1 MAASVK
7 IRVLLADDH
16 EVVRSGLRMVLE
28 AEPDIEV
35 LAEAAD
41 GAEALQKALGENVDL
56 AILDISMPR
65 MTGLQAAAELHRRR
79 PGLRV
84 LMLSMHENE
93 QYFIEAL
100 KAGAAG
106 YVLKA
111 AAGRELVQACR
122 AVMREESFQEKSFTY
137 PSTASA
143 AVRNYLDGIIR
154 DGIGSGGP
162 LPEDPL
168 TARELEVVKLI
179 AEGHTSE
186 EIARE
191 LVLSKKTVERHRA
204 NVMGKLEVRSRVD
217 LTRYA
222 IRRGLVEP

>member
-1 MAASVK
+1 MTTPLK

-28 AEPDIEV
+28 AQSDIEV
-35 LAEAAD
+35 VAEASD
-41 GAEALQKALGENVDL
+41 GAQALEQALSGDL
-56 AILDISMPR
+56 DLTILDVSMPR

-79 PGLRV
+79 PELRI
-84 LMLSMHENE
+84 LMLSMHDNE
-93 QYFIEAL
+93 QYFFEAL
-100 KAGAAG
+100 KAGASG
-106 YVLKA
+106 YVLKTA
-111 AAGRELVQACR
+111 ANRDLVEACR
-122 AVMREESFQEKSFTY
+122 ACMRGEAFLY
-137 PSTASA
+137 PP
-143 AVRNYLDGIIR
+143 AVATLVRDYLDGAR
-154 DGIGSGGP
+154 LGEAPPD
-162 LPEDPL
+162 DPL

-186 EIARE
+186 EIATQ

-204 NVMGKLEVRSRVD
+204 NVLGTLGMRNRVD

>member
-1 MAASVK
+1 MTTPLK

-28 AEPDIEV
+28 AESDIEV
-35 LAEAAD
+35 VAEASD
-41 GAEALQKALGENVDL
+41 GAQALEQALAGEVDL
-56 AILDISMPR
+56 TVLDVSMPR

-79 PGLRV
+79 PDLRI

-93 QYFIEAL
+93 QYFFEAL
-100 KAGAAG
+100 KAGASG
-106 YVLKA
+106 YVLKTA
-111 AAGRELVQACR
+111 ANRDLVEACR
-122 AVMREESFQEKSFTY
+122 ACMRGEAFLY
-137 PSTASA
+137 PP
-143 AVRNYLDGIIR
+143 AVATLVRDYLDGAR
-154 DGIGSGGP
+154 LGEAP
-162 LPEDPL
+162 PEDPL

-179 AEGHTSE
+179 AEGHTSD
-186 EIARE
+186 EIAAA

-204 NVMGKLEVRSRVD
+204 NVLGKLGMRNRVE